1 MGRELPFIMALIN
14 EVTIC
19 NKALDL
25 LGEPPIIALSDNTG
39 TGRLCKKNFDLAL
52 DYVTSLHP
60 WRFSRKRVVL
70 APTTNTPAFGFDN
83 EFQLPSDMLRHFLI
97 TSSDNVPLEDYKI
110 EGDVILSDLNPI
122 YLIYVSRL
130 TDALLARA
138 DPTFAEAVSGYL
150 AMIMA
155 TPLTQNT
162 TLLQAMT
169 QYFELALKR
178 ARGIDSK
185 NDQPQAIHADEFVN
199 ARTNGTFDFSVFR
212 FTTT

>member
-1 MGRELPFIMALIN
+1 MAQIN

-19 NKALDL
+19 NKALDF
-25 LGEPPIIALSDNTG
+25 LGEPPIITLSDNTAA
-39 TGRLCKKNFDLAL
+39 GRLCKKNFDLAR

-60 WRFSRKRVVL
+60 WRFARKRVVL

-83 EFQLPSDMLRHFLI
+83 EYQLPSDMLRHFLI

-110 EGDVILSDLNPI
+110 EADVLLSDLNPI
-122 YLIYVSRL
+122 YMIYVARL
-130 TDALLARA
+130 TDALLTRA
-138 DPTFAEAVSGYL
+138 DPTFAEAVSAYL
-150 AMIMA
+150 AQVMA

-162 TLLQAMT
+162 GMLQQMT
-169 QYFELALKR
+169 QYFEHSLKR

-199 ARTNGTFDFSVFR
+199 ARTNGSFDSSVFR
-212 FTTT
+212 FTTP